1 MERYLIHSSHAHA
14 MKVSDLEL
22 DPRIVDILAEQGIEK
37 LYPPQAEAI
46 GPALEGKNVVLAI
59 PTASGKSLVAYLA
72 VIQSV
77 LRKGKALYIVPL
89 RALASEKY
97 EDFKAFESLGIR
109 VGVSVGDYDAPDPT
123 LEKFD
128 VIIAT
133 SEKAD
138 SLLRHRAHWLRE
150 LSVVVADE
158 IHLINDPGRGPTL
171 EVTLSKL
178 KQINPRAQIL
188 ALSATIKNS
197 NEIAEWLNADHI
209 ASDWRPVPL
218 KEGVFYEGEISFEDG
233 TSKSV
238 ADCGDDVSS
247 LVLDVVKKGGQCL
260 IFVNTRRSSE
270 ALSGRVGMHLKDI
283 LEPKSS
289 KELAMLSRKLQSRQ
303 DEPTS
308 LGARLSRRIRYAAAF
323 HHAGLTNDQRKMVE
337 VNFKSGL
344 VKCIVAT
351 PTLAAGINLPAR
363 RVVVRDLTRYDPNY
377 GNVPIPVME
386 VKQMS
391 GRAGRPQFDT
401 EGEAILL
408 AKKPGDS
415 AFIMENYLHSEPESI
430 DSKLGQR
437 PALRMHILSSIA
449 TGHVKTEKELNSFI
463 ESTFFAQKTDV
474 WTISDIIND
483 VLEFLTREDFIKAG
497 EGFKATFFGKRTSD
511 LYIDPLSAVILRKA
525 LGGKSDTAFAYLHAI
540 CSTPDVPTLYL
551 RRGDYEWVEE
561 LAANE
566 EYLID
571 YDDYEFF
578 LAEVKTAALLQSW
591 IEEESADAITKRFGV
606 GPGDIRRWVD
616 MAEWLMHSMT
626 ELSRIFDKSKSKT
639 LSALMPRIR
648 YGVKKELLD
657 LVSFRGI
664 GRARARSL
672 FSHGYK
678 THEDLKKADVKD
690 LSRLPLIGSTIAK
703 NIKLQL
709 GGSVT
714 IEEDEKMGGQSILH
728 DFQAE

>member
-1 MERYLIHSSHAHA
+1 
-14 MKVSDLEL
+14 MKVSDLEM
-22 DPRIVDILAEQGIEK
+22 DPRITDILSEEGIED

-46 GPALEGKNVVLAI
+46 RPALDSKNLVLAM

-72 VIQSV
+72 VIQSI

-97 EDFKAFESLGIR
+97 EDFKAFESMGVR
-109 VGVSVGDYDAPDPT
+109 VGVSIGDYDAPDPT

-138 SLLRHRAHWLRE
+138 SLLRHRAHWLKE
-150 LSVVVADE
+150 LTVVVADE
-158 IHLINDPGRGPTL
+158 IHLIDDPGRGPTL

-197 NEIAEWLNADHI
+197 DEIAKWLNAEHI

-218 KEGVFYEGEISFEDG
+218 KEGIFSEGEISFVDG
-233 TSKSV
+233 SKKRIEEN
-238 ADCGDDVSS
+238 ADDVSS
-247 LVLDVVKKGGQCL
+247 LVLDVVKGGGQCL

-270 ALSGRVGMHLKDI
+270 SLSGRIGTFLKDI
-283 LEPKSS
+283 LEPRTS
-289 KELAMLSRKLQSRQ
+289 KKLAVLSRKLLTRQ

-308 LGARLSRRIRYAAAF
+308 LGARLSRRVRYGATF
-323 HHAGLTNDQRKMVE
+323 HHAGLTNEQRKMVE

-344 VKCIVAT
+344 IRCIVAT

-363 RVVVRDLTRYDPNY
+363 RVVIRDLTRFDINY

-386 VKQMS
+386 IKQMS
-391 GRAGRPQFDT
+391 GRAGRPQYDK

-415 AFIMENYLHSEPESI
+415 SFIMENYLLREPESI

-437 PALRMHILSSIA
+437 PALRMHILSSVA
-449 TGHVKTEKELNSFI
+449 TGHVRNEEELYSFI
-463 ESTFFAQKTDV
+463 ENTFFAQKTDV
-474 WTISDIIND
+474 WTISDLIDD
-483 VLEFLTREDFIKAG
+483 VLEFLVDEDFIEAG
-497 EGFKATFFGKRTSD
+497 DRYRATLFGKRTSD
-511 LYIDPLSAVILRKA
+511 LYIDPLSAVTLRNA
-525 LGGKSDTAFAYLHAI
+525 LGGKSESIFAYLHAI
-540 CSTPDVPTLYL
+540 CATPDMPSLYL
-551 RRGDYEWVEE
+551 RRPDYEWVEE
-561 LAANE
+561 LAMNE

-578 LAEVKTAALLQSW
+578 LSEVKTAALLQNW
-591 IEEESADAITKRFGV
+591 IDEVSADIMTKRFNI

-616 MAEWLMHSMT
+616 MAEWLTYSMR
-626 ELSRIFDKSKSKT
+626 ELSRLFDKSKT
-639 LSALMPRIR
+639 RILSPLMPRIR
-648 YGVKKELLD
+648 YGVKEELLD
-657 LVSFRGI
+657 LVSLRGI

-672 FSHGYK
+672 YSHGYK
-678 THEDLKKADVKD
+678 TRQDLKKADPRD
-690 LSRLPLIGSTIAK
+690 LHRVPLIGATIAR

-709 GGSVT
+709 GESIPG
-714 IEEDEKMGGQSILH
+714 EEEEEMEGQSILH

>member
-1 MERYLIHSSHAHA
+1 MR
-14 MKVSDLEL
+14 VSDIGV
-22 DPRIVDILAEQGIEK
+22 DTRIVDILANEGITE
-37 LYPPQAEAI
+37 LYPPQAEAME
-46 GPALEGKNVVLAI
+46 PALEGKNLVLAI

-77 LRKGKALYIVPL
+77 LRGGKAIYIVPL

-97 EDFKAFESLGIR
+97 EELKAFESLGMR

-123 LEKFD
+123 LERFD

-138 SLLRHRAHWLRE
+138 SLLRHRAHWLQE

-158 IHLINDPGRGPTL
+158 IHLINDAGRGPTL

-178 KQINPRAQIL
+178 KQINPGAQIL
-188 ALSATIKNS
+188 ALSATIRNS
-197 NEIAEWLNADHI
+197 HEIAEWLNAEHI

-218 KEGVFYEGEISFEDG
+218 KEGIFYENEISFEDG
-233 TSKSV
+233 TSRAV
-238 ADCGDDVSS
+238 NDCGDAVSS
-247 LVLDVVKKGGQCL
+247 IVLDVVEDGGQCL
-260 IFVNTRRSSE
+260 VFVNTRRSSE

-283 LEPKSS
+283 LEPKTS

-337 VNFKSGL
+337 SNFKSGL

-391 GRAGRPQFDT
+391 GRAGRPKFDT

-408 AKKPGDS
+408 AKKPGES
-415 AFIMENYLHSEPESI
+415 AFIMENYLLQDPESI
-430 DSKLGQR
+430 DSKLGQL

-449 TGHVKTEKELNSFI
+449 TGHVKTEEELYSFI
-463 ESTFFAQKTDV
+463 ENTFFAQKTDV
-474 WTISDIIND
+474 WTISSMIDE
-483 VLEFLTREDFIKAG
+483 VLEFLVVEEFIEAG
-497 EGFKATFFGKRTSD
+497 DGFRATLFGKRTSD
-511 LYIDPLSAVILRKA
+511 LYIDPLSAVTLRKA
-525 LGGKSDTAFAYLHAI
+525 LGGKSETAFAYLHAI
-540 CSTPDVPTLYL
+540 CSTPDMPTLYL

-566 EYLID
+566 EYLIE

-578 LAEVKTAALLQSW
+578 LAEVKTAALLHGW
-591 IEEESADAITKRFGV
+591 IEEESADTITKRFGV

-616 MAEWLMHSMT
+616 MAEWLTYSMK
-626 ELSRIFDKSKSKT
+626 ELSRLFDKPKT
-639 LSALMPRIR
+639 RILSALMPRIR
-648 YGVKKELLD
+648 YGVGKELLD
-657 LVSFRGI
+657 LVSLRGI

-672 FSHGYK
+672 FSHGYR
-678 THEDLKKADVKD
+678 TNEDLKKADVGD
-690 LSRLPLIGSTIAK
+690 LSRLPLIGTTIAK

-709 GGSVT
+709 GGSPT
-714 IEEDEKMGGQSILH
+714 IEEEDKIGGQSILH
-728 DFQAE
+728 DFKTE

>member
-1 MERYLIHSSHAHA
+1 MIDSSHDHT
-14 MKVSDLEL
+14 MRVSDL
-22 DPRIVDILAEQGIEK
+22 DVDSRIVDILVEQGIKE
-37 LYPPQAEAI
+37 LYPPQAEAV

-158 IHLINDPGRGPTL
+158 IHLIDDPGRGPTL

-197 NEIAEWLNADHI
+197 DEIAEWLNADHI

-218 KEGVFYEGEISFEDG
+218 KEGIFYEGEISFADG
-233 TSKSV
+233 TRKTV
-238 ADCGDDVSS
+238 DDCGDDVSS
-247 LVLDVVKKGGQCL
+247 LVLDVVKEGGQCL

-283 LEPKSS
+283 LEPTSI
-289 KELAMLSRKLQSRQ
+289 KELAMLSRKLLSRQ
-303 DEPTS
+303 EEPTS

-337 VNFKSGL
+337 ANFKSGL

-363 RVVVRDLTRYDPNY
+363 RVVVRDLTRFDPNY

-415 AFIMENYLHSEPESI
+415 AFIMENYLLSEPESI

-449 TGHVKTEKELNSFI
+449 TGHVKTEQELKSFI
-463 ESTFFAQKTDV
+463 ESTFFAQKTDI
-474 WTISDIIND
+474 WTISDIIDD
-483 VLEFLTREDFIKAG
+483 VLEFLTNEDFIEAG

-511 LYIDPLSAVILRKA
+511 LYIDPLSAVTLRKA

-540 CSTPDVPTLYL
+540 CATPDVPTLYL

-561 LAANE
+561 LAASE
-566 EYLID
+566 EYLIDYDD

-626 ELSRIFDKSKSKT
+626 ELSRIFDKSKSRT

-648 YGVKKELLD
+648 YGVKEELLD

-678 THEDLKKADVKD
+678 TREDLKKADVGG
-690 LSRLPLIGSTIAK
+690 LSRLPLIGTTIAK

-714 IEEDEKMGGQSILH
+714 IEEEEKMGGQSILH

>member
-1 MERYLIHSSHAHA
+1 
-14 MKVSDLEL
+14 MKVADLEV
-22 DPRIVDILAEQGIEK
+22 DARIVDILAKEGIKE
-37 LYPPQAEAI
+37 LYPPQKEAI
-46 GPALEGKNVVLAI
+46 PPALVGKNLVLAM

-97 EDFKAFESLGIR
+97 EDLKAFESLGVR
-109 VGVSVGDYDAPDPT
+109 VGVSMGDYDAPDPT

-128 VIIAT
+128 IIIAT

-150 LSVVVADE
+150 LTVVVADE
-158 IHLINDPGRGPTL
+158 IHLIDDPGRGPTL

-197 NEIAEWLNADHI
+197 NEIAEWLSAEHV
-209 ASDWRPVPL
+209 ASNWRPVPL
-218 KEGVFYEGEISFEDG
+218 KEGIFFEGEISFLDGSKRRISED
-233 TSKSV
+233 
-238 ADCGDDVSS
+238 ADEVSS
-247 LVLDVVKKGGQCL
+247 LVLDVVREGGQCL

-270 ALSGRVGMHLKDI
+270 SLSGRIGSFLKDA
-283 LEPKSS
+283 LEPETS
-289 KELAMLSRKLQSRQ
+289 KQLSVLSRKLLSRQ

-308 LGARLSRRIRYAAAF
+308 LGARLSRRIRCGATF

-337 VNFKSGL
+337 VNFKNG
-344 VKCIVAT
+344 VIKCITAT

-363 RVVVRDLTRYDPNY
+363 RVVIRDLTRFDINY

-386 VKQMS
+386 IKQMS
-391 GRAGRPQFDT
+391 GRAGRPQYDK

-415 AFIMENYLHSEPESI
+415 SFIMDNYLLQEPESI

-449 TGHVKTEKELNSFI
+449 TGHVGNEKELYSFI
-463 ESTFFAQKTDV
+463 ENTFFAQKTDV
-474 WTISDIIND
+474 WTISDLIDD
-483 VLEFLTREDFIKAG
+483 VIEFLAEEDFIKA
-497 EGFKATFFGKRTSD
+497 EKRYKATLFGKRTSD
-511 LYIDPLSAVILRKA
+511 LYIDPLSAVRLRKA
-525 LGGKSDTAFAYLHAI
+525 LDGKSDSTFGYLHAI
-540 CSTPDVPTLYL
+540 CATPDVPTLYL
-551 RRGDYEWVEE
+551 RRYDYEWVEE

-566 EYLID
+566 EFLLD
-571 YDDYEFF
+571 YEDYEFF
-578 LAEVKTAALLQSW
+578 LAEVKTAALLQNW
-591 IEEESADAITKRFGV
+591 IEEESADAITKRFGI

-616 MAEWLMHSMT
+616 MAEWLTYSMR
-626 ELSRIFDKSKSKT
+626 ELSRLLNKSKSKT
-639 LSALMPRIR
+639 KVLSNLIPRMR
-648 YGVKKELLD
+648 YGVKEELLD
-657 LVSFRGI
+657 LVALRGI
-664 GRARARSL
+664 GRARARAL

-678 THEDLKKADVKD
+678 TLGDLKKADASS
-690 LSRLPLIGSTIAK
+690 LSRLPLIGATIAK

-709 GGSVT
+709 GESVAGA
-714 IEEDEKMGGQSILH
+714 EEEKLEGQSILH
-728 DFQAE
+728 DFEAE

>member
-1 MERYLIHSSHAHA
+1 MIHSSDAHA
-14 MKVSDLEL
+14 MKVSDLEI
-22 DPRIVDILAEQGIEK
+22 DPRIAELLAEEGIKK

-72 VIQSV
+72 VIQSI

-97 EDFKAFESLGIR
+97 EDLKAFESLGIR

-138 SLLRHRAHWLRE
+138 SLLRHRAHWLKE

-233 TSKSV
+233 TKKSV

-247 LVLDVVKKGGQCL
+247 LVLDVVKEGGQCL
-260 IFVNTRRSSE
+260 IFVNTRRSTE

-283 LEPKSS
+283 LEPTSS

-323 HHAGLTNDQRKMVE
+323 HHAGLTNGQRKMVE
-337 VNFKSGL
+337 ANFKSGL

-415 AFIMENYLHSEPESI
+415 AFIMENYLLSEPESI

-449 TGHVKTEKELNSFI
+449 TGHVRTEEELKSFI
-463 ESTFFAQKTDV
+463 ESTFFAQKTDF

-483 VLEFLTREDFIKAG
+483 VLEFLTEEDFIEAG
-497 EGFKATFFGKRTSD
+497 EGYKATFFGKRTSD
-511 LYIDPLSAVILRKA
+511 LYIDPLSAVTLRKA

-540 CSTPDVPTLYL
+540 CATPDVPTLYL

-566 EYLID
+566 EYLIDYDD

-626 ELSRIFDKSKSKT
+626 ELSRIFDKSKSRT

-678 THEDLKKADVKD
+678 TREDLKKADVKD
-690 LSRLPLIGSTIAK
+690 LSRLPLIGTTIAR

-714 IEEDEKMGGQSILH
+714 IEEEEKMGGQSILH

>member
-1 MERYLIHSSHAHA
+1 
-14 MKVSDLEL
+14 MKVSDLKI
-22 DPRIVDILAEQGIEK
+22 DPRIQDILAQNGIKE
-37 LYPPQAEAI
+37 LYPPQAESV
-46 GPALEGKNVVLAI
+46 GSALEGKNVVLAI

-72 VIQSV
+72 VLQSA

-97 EDFKAFESLGIR
+97 EDLKAFEKIGVR

-128 VIIAT
+128 IIIAT

-138 SLLRHRAHWLRE
+138 SLLRHRAHWLKE
-150 LSVVVADE
+150 LTVVVADE
-158 IHLINDPGRGPTL
+158 IHLIDDPGRGPTL

-197 NEIAEWLNADHI
+197 NEIADWLDAKHFS
-209 ASDWRPVPL
+209 SDWRPVPL
-218 KEGVFYEGEISFEDG
+218 KEGIFYEGEISFLDG
-233 TSKSV
+233 TKKPIEKR
-238 ADCGDDVSS
+238 ADDVTS
-247 LVLDVVKKGGQCL
+247 LVLDTVEEGGQCL
-260 IFVNTRRSSE
+260 VFVNTRRSSE
-270 ALSGRVGMHLKDI
+270 ALSGRVGTYLRDSLVSEDAKN
-283 LEPKSS
+283 LAALS
-289 KELAMLSRKLQSRQ
+289 KKLQSRQ

-308 LGARLSRRIRYAAAF
+308 LGARLSRRIRFGAVF

-337 VNFKSGL
+337 ANFKNGL

-377 GNVPIPVME
+377 GNMPIPVME

-391 GRAGRPQFDT
+391 GRAGRPQYDI

-408 AKKPGDS
+408 AKKPGES
-415 AFIMENYLHSEPESI
+415 SFIMENYLLQEPESI
-430 DSKLGQR
+430 DSKLGQE

-449 TGHVKTEKELNSFI
+449 TGHVRNEEELYSFI
-463 ESTFFAQKTDV
+463 ENTFFATRTDV
-474 WTISDIIND
+474 WTISGMIDN
-483 VLEFLTREDFIKAG
+483 VLDFLSEEDFIVTG
-497 EGFKATFFGKRTSD
+497 DDYRATFFGRRTSD
-511 LYIDPLSAVILRKA
+511 LYIDPMSAVKLRDA
-525 LGGKSDTAFAYLHAI
+525 LGGKAKTAFGYLHAI
-540 CSTPDVPTLYL
+540 CATPDVPTLYL

-561 LAANE
+561 LAATE
-566 EYLID
+566 EFLID

-578 LAEVKTAALLQSW
+578 LAEVKTAALLQDW
-591 IEEESADAITKRFGV
+591 IDEKPADGITKKFGI

-616 MAEWLMHSMT
+616 MAEWLVYSMR
-626 ELSRIFDKSKSKT
+626 ELSSIFDKSKTKV
-639 LSALMPRIR
+639 LGKLMPRVR
-648 YGVKKELLD
+648 YGVKEELLE
-657 LVSFRGI
+657 LVSLRGI

-672 FSHGYK
+672 FDSGYMTLK
-678 THEDLKKADVKD
+678 DLSEADVGS
-690 LSRLPLIGSTIAK
+690 LSRLPLIGKMIAR

-709 GGSVT
+709 GVAL
-714 IEEDEKMGGQSILH
+714 EERTDEKVEGQSFLH
-728 DFQAE
+728 DFQAK

>member
-1 MERYLIHSSHAHA
+1 VDSR
-14 MKVSDLEL
+14 VS
-22 DPRIVDILAEQGIEK
+22 DILAAEGIDD
-37 LYPPQAEAI
+37 LYPPQCEAI
-46 GPALEGKNVVLAI
+46 GPALEGKNLVLAI
-59 PTASGKSLVAYLA
+59 PTASGKSLVAYMA

-77 LRKGKALYIVPL
+77 LRGGKAIYIVPL

-123 LEKFD
+123 LEKYD

-138 SLLRHRAHWLRE
+138 SLLRHRAHWLKE

-158 IHLINDPGRGPTL
+158 IHLIDDAGRGPTL

-188 ALSATIKNS
+188 ALSATIRNS
-197 NEIAEWLNADHI
+197 HEIAEWLGAEHI

-218 KEGVFYEGEISFEDG
+218 KEGIFYENEIAFEDG
-233 TSKSV
+233 SSR
-238 ADCGDDVSS
+238 AIDDCGDAVSS
-247 LVLDVVKKGGQCL
+247 LVLDVVENGGQCL
-260 IFVNTRRSSE
+260 VFVNTRRSSE
-270 ALSGRVGMHLKDI
+270 ALSGRVGMYLRDALDPESAKD
-283 LEPKSS
+283 
-289 KELAMLSRKLQSRQ
+289 LADLSRRLLSRQ

-308 LGARLSRRIRYAAAF
+308 LGARLSRRIRYGAAY

-337 VNFKSGL
+337 ANFKSGL
-344 VKCIVAT
+344 IKCIVAT

-391 GRAGRPQFDT
+391 GRAGRPQFDK

-415 AFIMENYLHSEPESI
+415 AFITENYLLQDPESI

-449 TGHVKTEKELNSFI
+449 TGHVRTEEELYSFI
-463 ESTFFAQKTDV
+463 ENTFFAHKTDV
-474 WTISDIIND
+474 WTISNIID
-483 VLEFLTREDFIKAG
+483 EVLEFLAEEDFIQVGKD
-497 EGFKATFFGKRTSD
+497 FQATFFGKRTSD
-511 LYIDPLSAVILRKA
+511 LYIDPLSAVTLRDA
-525 LGGKSDTAFAYLHAI
+525 LGGKSDASFAYLHAI
-540 CSTPDVPTLYL
+540 CSTPDMPTLYL

-561 LAANE
+561 LAADE
-566 EYLID
+566 EYLVE
-571 YDDYEFF
+571 YEDYEFF

-591 IEEESADAITKRFGV
+591 TEEESADAITKKFGV

-616 MAEWLMHSMT
+616 MAEWLMYSMR
-626 ELSRIFDKSKSKT
+626 ELSRLFDKSKTSL
-639 LSALMPRIR
+639 LSALMPRVR
-648 YGVKKELLD
+648 YGVKEELLD
-657 LVSFRGI
+657 LVSLRGI

-672 FSHGYK
+672 FRNGYG
-678 THEDLKKADVKD
+678 TREELKKANVGD
-690 LSRLPLIGSTIAK
+690 LSRLPLIGTTIAK

-709 GGSVT
+709 GGSSKVL
-714 IEEDEKMGGQSILH
+714 EDETIGGQSLLH
-728 DFQAE
+728 DFKSE

>member
-1 MERYLIHSSHAHA
+1 MR
-14 MKVSDLEL
+14 VSDLEV
-22 DPRIVDILAEQGIEK
+22 DSRIVEILSKEGIEN

-72 VIQSV
+72 VLQSV

-97 EDFKAFESLGIR
+97 EDLKVFEAIGVR
-109 VGVSVGDYDAPDPT
+109 VGVSIGDYDAPDPT

-128 VIIAT
+128 IIIAT

-138 SLLRHRAHWLRE
+138 SLLRHRAHWLQE

-158 IHLINDPGRGPTL
+158 IHLIDDPGRGPTL

-178 KQINPRAQIL
+178 KQINPSAQIL

-197 NEIAEWLNADHI
+197 NEIAEWLGAEHI

-218 KEGVFYEGEISFEDG
+218 KEGIFYEGQITFVDG
-233 TSKSV
+233 SRKV
-238 ADCGDDVSS
+238 IEECADEVSS
-247 LVLDVVKKGGQCL
+247 LVLDVVKDGGQCL
-260 IFVNTRRSSE
+260 VFVNTRRSSE
-270 ALSGRVGMHLKDI
+270 ALSGRVGSFLRDVLKPETTKR
-283 LEPKSS
+283 LSV
-289 KELAMLSRKLQSRQ
+289 LSRKLLSRQ

-308 LGARLSRRIRYAAAF
+308 LGARLSRRIRHGAAF

-337 VNFKSGL
+337 AIFKSGL
-344 VKCIVAT
+344 LKCIVAT

-363 RVVVRDLTRYDPNY
+363 RVVVRDLTRFDPNY

-391 GRAGRPQFDT
+391 GRAGRPQYDK

-415 AFIMENYLHSEPESI
+415 SFIMENYLLQEPESI

-437 PALRMHILSSIA
+437 PALRMHMLSSIA
-449 TGHVKTEKELNSFI
+449 TSHVRNEEELHSFI
-463 ESTFFAQKTDV
+463 ENTFFAQKTDV
-474 WTISDIIND
+474 WTIFDMIDDI
-483 VLEFLTREDFIKAG
+483 LEFLVE
-497 EGFKATFFGKRTSD
+497 EGFIEANDRFRATFFGKRTSD
-511 LYIDPLSAVILRKA
+511 LYIDPLSALTLRNA
-525 LGGKSDTAFAYLHAI
+525 LGEESRSTFAYLHAI
-540 CSTPDVPTLYL
+540 CATPDIPTLYL

-566 EYLID
+566 EFLVE

-578 LAEVKTAALLQSW
+578 LSEVKTAALLQDW
-591 IEEESADAITKRFGV
+591 IDEEPADAMTKRFGI

-616 MAEWLMHSMT
+616 MAEWLVYSMK
-626 ELSRIFDKSKSKT
+626 ELSRLFDKSRT
-639 LSALMPRIR
+639 RILDRLMPRVR
-648 YGVKKELLD
+648 YGVKEELLD
-657 LVSFRGI
+657 LVSLRGI

-672 FSHGYK
+672 FNHGYK
-678 THEDLKKADVKD
+678 TLEDLKKADVRA
-690 LSRLPLIGSTIAK
+690 LSRLPLIGTAIAR
-703 NIKLQL
+703 NVKLQL
-709 GGSVT
+709 GESMEKG
-714 IEEDEKMGGQSILH
+714 EEEKMEGQSIFY
-728 DFQAE
+728 DFRGE